1 MHELLAWAWLSVTHC
16 VLRSSTTEPP
26 RLGWPVQVDK
36 LFLTV
41 RYAEI
46 ALVKANGPWGSNVL
60 RRGTD
65 YLVWVHPYLHS
76 WNRAKNS
83 HQLAYF
89 KAMQSHHLTNEPII
103 WKPATF
109 YLWTRN
115 VCTNCFY
122 QFFDYKTRKQLRF
135 KHSACSFKTLG
146 IKAKVCPYV
155 FVVFQSSSNRP
166 WHQFWNI
173 SGVIFW

>member
-1 MHELLAWAWLSVTHC
+1 MVICHTLCTTLEYNWTTTPGLACPSRQAFPNC
-16 VLRSSTTEPP
+16 
-26 RLGWPVQVDK
+26 
-36 LFLTV
+36 TV
-41 RYAEI
+41 RWDRTSKSEWP
-46 ALVKANGPWGSNVL
+46 LGVKCAQAWYRLPSVSTPL
-60 RRGTD
+60 
-65 YLVWVHPYLHS
+65 LS

-166 WHQFWNI
+166 WHQLWNI